1 MNSCTKRG
9 GAARRRFCVICKN
22 LRGGGRKSTPLPGCA
37 RVKTLHE
44 RCFKS
49 LNVLKC
55 VSRTSYGA
63 DRNTLLLLYR
73 SMIRSKL
80 DYASFVY
87 ECASESSKRRLDSVH
102 HASLRVVTG
111 AFRTSPVAS
120 LLAEAHEPPLS
131 LRRQM
136 LGMRYAL
143 KLRQFPTHP
152 AYPYVFSQDTLSLFL
167 SRPRKYIPFCL
178 RMQDLFARSGISLR
192 DVMCVDTSSS
202 PPWQSVTPQI
212 NLSLSDV
219 KKSETLPCEAQF
231 RAKELMLLYDG
242 HVLTFTDGSKTKEGV
257 GCAFVSGWD
266 TRSFSLPAN
275 SSVFSSELVAISKA
289 LSFIE
294 VGDEVRHLILTD
306 FWQLRSFYP
315 SHPLVQD
322 IIARL
327 ASLSQAGKS
336 IQFCWIPSHVGI
348 VGNELADAAARR
360 AASAFCIRR
369 LPLPARDF
377 YPAAGSFVHSQWQ
390 QLWDAQGRNKL
401 KELKPA
407 LTNWSSCSRKSRHQ
421 EVVLCR
427 LRIGHTYATHGH
439 LLRGEERPQCPC
451 GNEPLTV
458 AHVLLTCQ
466 RYAEK
471 RRRILGCI
479 PLTVPLRQL
488 LGDDSPWI
496 GNNSIFSF
504 IRDIDFPVIFS
515 F

>member
-1 MNSCTKRG
+1 MAKFLG
-9 GAARRRFCVICKN
+9 VLFDRRLTYKEHF
-22 LRGGGRKSTPLPGCA
+22 
-37 RVKTLHE
+37 KTLHE

-143 KLRQFPTHP
+143 KLRQFPSHP
-152 AYPYVFSQDTLSLFL
+152 AYPYVFSQHTFSLFL

-178 RMQDLFARSGISLR
+178 RMQDLFARSRISLR

-257 GCAFVSGWD
+257 GCAFVSGRD

-275 SSVFSSELVAISKA
+275 SSVFTSELVAISKA

-294 VGDEVRHLILTD
+294 VGDEVLHLILTD
-306 FWQLRSFYP
+306 
-315 SHPLVQD
+315 
-322 IIARL
+322 
-327 ASLSQAGKS
+327 SLT
-336 IQFCWIPSHVGI
+336 
-348 VGNELADAAARR
+348 R
-360 AASAFCIRR
+360 
-369 LPLPARDF
+369 
-377 YPAAGSFVHSQWQ
+377 
-390 QLWDAQGRNKL
+390 
-401 KELKPA
+401 
-407 LTNWSSCSRKSRHQ
+407 
-421 EVVLCR
+421 
-427 LRIGHTYATHGH
+427 H
-439 LLRGEERPQCPC
+439 LLGGGGALNAP
-451 GNEPLTV
+451 TFS
-458 AHVLLTCQ
+458 
-466 RYAEK
+466 AE
-471 RRRILGCI
+471 L
-479 PLTVPLRQL
+479 
-488 LGDDSPWI
+488 
-496 GNNSIFSF
+496 
-504 IRDIDFPVIFS
+504 
-515 F
+515 